1 MKKRALGWADP
12 KLGLIIPVC
21 DMEDEYLITAIT
33 HLRSKI
39 LAVRVT
45 SGVTSLS
52 LLTLNYLIDE
62 AKDRGLNVNETIFTD
77 SSIETQSSDEPA
89 AGADDPASP

>member
-12 KLGLIIPVC
+12 KLELTIPVC
-21 DMEDEYLITAIT
+21 DMEDDYLLAAIIR
-33 HLRSKI
+33 LRSKI

-62 AKDRGLNVNETIFTD
+62 ARDRGININEAPFD
-77 SSIETQSSDEPA
+77 PDEPSTSP
-89 AGADDPASP
+89 DDPISP

>member
-1 MKKRALGWADP
+1 MKARSLGWADP
-12 KLGLIIPVC
+12 KLELIIPVC
-21 DMEDEYLITAIT
+21 DMEDDYLLAAIT

-62 AKDRGLNVNETIFTD
+62 AEDRGLNVNEAPFD
-77 SSIETQSSDEPA
+77 PDEPSTSP
-89 AGADDPASP
+89 DDSISP

>member
-1 MKKRALGWADP
+1 MKARSLGWADP
-12 KLGLIIPVC
+12 KLELIIPVC

-62 AKDRGLNVNETIFTD
+62 AKDRGLNVNEAPFD
-77 SSIETQSSDEPA
+77 PDEPSTSP
-89 AGADDPASP
+89 DDPISP